1 MKTLILKL
9 AATGTLALA
18 ALSISSPA
26 NACRPNKH
34 CGPSSSS
41 SSTSSST
48 SSSSSSSTSS
58 STGGTQV
65 PAPAGFALFGLA
77 ALGLA
82 ARNRFAR
89 RQA

>member
-9 AATGTLALA
+9 AAAGTLAVA
-18 ALSISSPA
+18 ALSISQPA
-26 NACRPNKH
+26 NACGRH
-34 CGPSSSS
+34 CPPS

-48 SSSSSSSTSS
+48 STSTSS
-58 STGGTQV
+58 STGGTEV

-82 ARNRFAR
+82 ARSRFAR
-89 RQA
+89 RAD

>member
-1 MKTLILKL
+1 MTKHLVRITALGSI
-9 AATGTLALA
+9 AAAALA
-18 ALSISSPA
+18 FATPAQACGRHHCPPGSSA
-26 NACRPNKH
+26 
-34 CGPSSSS
+34 SST
-41 SSTSSST
+41 STSSST
-48 SSSSSSSTSS
+48 STG

-89 RQA
+89 RAR